1 MQESN
6 FSVELHN
13 TIYLNAM
20 KFKVK
25 CLQMYVGGLWKQR
38 PAIQK
43 TCSSFRA
50 DGHEHIRAH
59 SRPSQL
65 LSQRSHQKF
74 HVPAHERFAKFFA
87 LLYKH
92 NSAVNEIDHF
102 EEQIGNTD
110 STLSTQIPNIRGK
123 SQCLFSANRGIK

>member
-6 FSVELHN
+6 FCVELHN

-38 PAIQK
+38 SAIRK

-65 LSQRSHQKF
+65 LSRRSHQKF
-74 HVPAHERFAKFFA
+74 HVSAHERFAKFFA
-87 LLYKH
+87 HLYKH
-92 NSAVNEIDHF
+92 NPAVNEIDHF
-102 EEQIGNTD
+102 KEQIGNTD
-110 STLSTQIPNIRGK
+110 STLSKQIPTYKRKI
-123 SQCLFSANRGIK
+123 SMLI